1 MKAYLEQDAE
11 FFSVKEDGTI
21 CVSEKFEKPKPQ
33 HYNYDMLDG
42 IEYTIKVSNP
52 IGHRIISLTKDGEPI
67 KDDDVFTIA
76 MNNYRASGGGDY
88 EMLKNAET
96 VKEISAGMVDLLA
109 EYIMKYKVIDFK
121 SVDNIH
127 VIL

>member
-1 MKAYLEQDAE
+1 
-11 FFSVKEDGTI
+11 
-21 CVSEKFEKPKPQ
+21 
-33 HYNYDMLDG
+33 
-42 IEYTIKVSNP
+42 
-52 IGHRIISLTKDGEPI
+52 
-67 KDDDVFTIA
+67 

>member
-1 MKAYLEQDAE
+1 
-11 FFSVKEDGTI
+11 
-21 CVSEKFEKPKPQ
+21 
-33 HYNYDMLDG
+33 MLDG

-52 IGHRIISLTKDGEPI
+52 IGLRIISLTKDGEPI